1 MHRHFTATALVI
13 DDAHHRAL
21 LLWHKRLQRW
31 MPPGGHME
39 PNELPEEAAA
49 REAKEET
56 GLDIEIIGEPQ
67 EDFYRNTGYEG
78 RILKKPFAFF
88 LESIPPCPE
97 RSEPEHEHID
107 FIYIAHPVGMRRNP
121 TLCAAEHDH
130 IRWFTAEEI
139 AALDTAREI
148 YVNVQRLVLRLLQ
161 TRCQSVVGSLL
172 PPLCEW
178 GGEMQQTNGRKSVS
192 AL

>member
-13 DDAHHRAL
+13 DEKRQRSL

-39 PNELPEEAAA
+39 PNELPEEAAV

-56 GLDIEIIGEPQ
+56 GLDVEILGEEQ

-88 LESIPPCPE
+88 LERIPASEE

-107 FIYIAHPVGMRRNP
+107 FIFRARVRDPKQSI
-121 TLCAAEHDH
+121 TLCTAESDH
-130 IRWFTAEEI
+130 LRWFTRKEI
-139 AALDTAREI
+139 EALDASREI
-148 YVNVQRLVLRLLQ
+148 YANVRRLLLHLLLKSR
-161 TRCQSVVGSLL
+161 TSPEQSPS
-172 PPLCEW
+172 P
-178 GGEMQQTNGRKSVS
+178 
-192 AL
+192 